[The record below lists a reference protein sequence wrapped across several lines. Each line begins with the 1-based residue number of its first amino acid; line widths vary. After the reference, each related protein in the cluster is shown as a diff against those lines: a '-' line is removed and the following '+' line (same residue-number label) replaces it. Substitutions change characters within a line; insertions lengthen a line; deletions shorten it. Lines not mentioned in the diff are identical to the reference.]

1 MRIDCR
7 RCLPL
12 LLLLLA
18 ECGAEKDSKAAP
30 LADSSAVQPAVQP
43 AVLAAPDG
51 MYDIHLPQRWVGH
64 YLVDTLTTS
73 ERGRARS
80 GSFLFLY
87 QPSDSSLRAQAL
99 LVIAVYD
106 SAAWQA
112 VRAEAGP
119 PPGDSVI
126 ARGGRVYVLAL
137 PQSNPFTPNTHDA
150 ILFELLQLRRSEL
163 PTIIQLK

>member
-1 MRIDCR
+1 
-7 RCLPL
+7 
-12 LLLLLA
+12 
-18 ECGAEKDSKAAP
+18 
-30 LADSSAVQPAVQP
+30 
-43 AVLAAPDG
+43 
-51 MYDIHLPQRWVGH
+51 
-64 YLVDTLTTS
+64 
-73 ERGRARS
+73 
-80 GSFLFLY
+80 
-87 QPSDSSLRAQAL
+87 LRPQAL

-119 PPGDSVI
+119 LPGDSVI

-137 PQSNPFTPNTHDA
+137 PQSNPFTPNSPDA